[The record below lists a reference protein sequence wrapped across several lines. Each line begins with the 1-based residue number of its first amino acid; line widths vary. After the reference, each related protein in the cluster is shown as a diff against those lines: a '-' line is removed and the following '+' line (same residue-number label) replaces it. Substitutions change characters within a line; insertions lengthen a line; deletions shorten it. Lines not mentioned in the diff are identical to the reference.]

1 MTFFAL
7 LKLAD
12 LSSTGPTKK
21 KLDEKEA
28 EHEKEK
34 EKDAAGLK
42 PASLSLR
49 YNIEVHLPAT
59 RDIDVYNAKFYRT
72 QSSLAAERVQTH

>member
-21 KLDEKEA
+21 KLDEKGA
-28 EHEKEK
+28 EHEK